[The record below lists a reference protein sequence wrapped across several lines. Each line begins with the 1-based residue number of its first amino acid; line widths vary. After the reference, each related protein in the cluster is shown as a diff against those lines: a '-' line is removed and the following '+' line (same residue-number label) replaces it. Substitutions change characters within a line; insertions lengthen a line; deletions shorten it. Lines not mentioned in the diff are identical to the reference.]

1 MPRPVLLALL
11 LASAAPAALGA
22 APTDRSSHHESH
34 LRVDDSSLT
43 WDSDGRR
50 LALRDAADGVR
61 VVEANTLRLQPG
73 DVVTRVGET
82 PVHDVRQWL
91 AALRAR
97 PGLSVALQVRGGDGR
112 TRVVQLSGGEIADLA
127 PPPPPPSL
135 PPPPPPAPAPI
146 R

>member
-11 LASAAPAALGA
+11 LACATPLALAADLA
-22 APTDRSSHHESH
+22 DRSSHHESR
-34 LRVDDSSLT
+34 LRVDDTSLT

-50 LALRDAADGVR
+50 LALRDTAEGVR
-61 VVEANTLRLQPG
+61 VVAANTLRLQPG
-73 DVVTRVGET
+73 DLVTRVGET
-82 PVHDVRQWL
+82 PVRDVRQWL

-97 PGLSVALQVRGGDGR
+97 PGRSVALQVRGSDGVA
-112 TRVVQLSGGEIADLA
+112 RVVQLSGGEIADLA
-127 PPPPPPSL
+127 PPPLPP

>member
-11 LASAAPAALGA
+11 LACAAPAALAA

-34 LRVDDSSLT
+34 LRVDGNCLT

-61 VVEANTLRLQPG
+61 VVEANTLRLRPG

-127 PPPPPPSL
+127 PPPPPP
-135 PPPPPPAPAPI
+135 PPLPPPPAPAPI